1 VSHRYRTETVLLLTE
16 GFPLFAMAG
25 VLEVYRHANRFARAD
40 YVTRVSTVE
49 GVAVRASNGVLIQ
62 PDGDI
67 ADEARPDNVMVVA
80 GFDAESL
87 DDSRL
92 LTPLRQ
98 LAQRGVLLGG
108 ISNGA
113 FVLARAGLLD
123 GYRCTVH
130 WEDFASF
137 RELFPRTIPVF
148 ERFVCDRDR
157 VTCSGGSSTV
167 DLVLDL
173 ITREQGE
180 SVVRRIAEQLMVEAF
195 RDTEMVRARYHSLPG
210 QTLSS
215 ATTRAVAYLESC
227 TDAHPDNQALAQV
240 AGVSPRQLTR
250 LFKTELGSSPHR
262 FSLQLRLRRA
272 RSMLFHTRLGIAEI
286 AAATGFSSH
295 SHLTRRYRAAYGVCP
310 ALSRRAY
317 RARPPTVSEDEFG

>member
-1 VSHRYRTETVLLLTE
+1 MSRRYRTETVLLLTE

-25 VLEVYRHANRFARAD
+25 VLEVYRHANRFAPAD
-40 YVTRVSTVE
+40 YATRVATVG

-62 PDGDI
+62 PDDDI
-67 ADEARPDNVMVVA
+67 ADAAEPDSVMVVA

-87 DDSRL
+87 DDSHL
-92 LTPLRQ
+92 LTPLRR
-98 LAQRGVLLGG
+98 LARRGVLMGG

-137 RELFPRTIPVF
+137 GELFPRTIPVF

-167 DLVLDL
+167 DLILDL

-180 SVVRRIAEQLMVEAF
+180 SVARRIAEQLMVDAF
-195 RDTEMVRARYHSLPG
+195 RNTEMVRARYQSLPG
-210 QTLSS
+210 QPLSP
-215 ATTRAVAYLESC
+215 ATARAVAFLESC
-227 TDAHPDNQALAQV
+227 ADIHPGNEALARI
-240 AGVSPRQLTR
+240 AGVSSRQLAR
-250 LFKTELGSSPHR
+250 LFKAELGASPHQ
-262 FSLQLRLRRA
+262 FSIQLRLRRA

-295 SHLTRRYRAAYGVCP
+295 SHLTRRYRAAYGESP
-310 ALSRRAY
+310 ADARQAY
-317 RARPPTVSEDEFG
+317 RARPPVESEDAFS